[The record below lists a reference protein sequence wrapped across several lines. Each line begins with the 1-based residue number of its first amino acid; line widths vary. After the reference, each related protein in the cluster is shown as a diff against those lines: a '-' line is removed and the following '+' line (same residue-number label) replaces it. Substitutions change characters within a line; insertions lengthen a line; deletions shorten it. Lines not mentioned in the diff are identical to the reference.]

1 VIERRRTTIDGMNGS
16 IVVDAAIAGGGII
29 GLSLGL
35 ELRRRGLS
43 VVVIE
48 RQQAMSSASWA
59 AGGMLAVHDP
69 QNPPELLPL
78 SLRSWELYP
87 DYLERIEALCGKHVP
102 LRTTRAM
109 QYVDSARGDGRGDV
123 ATAAEIAEYA
133 PGLDVAGHIFEWL
146 DEGSVDPNDVRDALP
161 AAYLTSGGMLLEE
174 TEMLGV
180 EGAANGVFVRTSR
193 QQISA
198 GMFVNCCGAWAGE
211 AGRGLRRLPVA
222 PVKGQMANL
231 KCPPERLRCVV
242 RAPGIYLVPRGDGR
256 VTIGAT
262 IEHVGFDE
270 TVQEPSVRKMAEA
283 ALSLLPE
290 AEAPPQM
297 DMWAGLRPGTPDG
310 LPILGRADKDH
321 CWHATGHYRDGI
333 LLAPV
338 TGHVMAQAML
348 GETPD
353 VPLDNF
359 VAARFF
365 DRGPELCCFGE

>member
-1 VIERRRTTIDGMNGS
+1 MNGS
-16 IVVDAAIAGGGII
+16 TVADVAIAGGGII

-43 VVVIE
+43 VVVVD

-78 SLRSWELYP
+78 SLRSRELYP
-87 DYLERIEALCGKHVP
+87 GYLERLEALSGKKVP
-102 LRTTRAM
+102 LRTRRAM
-109 QYVDSARGDGRGDV
+109 QFVAAERRSGDV

-133 PGLDVAGHIFEWL
+133 PALDAGSHVFEWL
-146 DEGSVDPNDVRDALP
+146 DEASLDPNDLREAVP
-161 AAYLTSGGMLLEE
+161 AAFVADGGTLLEE
-174 TEMLGV
+174 TEMLSVDSVTG
-180 EGAANGVFVRTSR
+180 GVFLRTTR
-193 QQISA
+193 RHVSA
-198 GMFVNCCGAWAGE
+198 RMFVNCCGAWAGE
-211 AGRGLRRLPVA
+211 PERGLGKLPVA

-231 KCPPERLRCVV
+231 RCKPERLRCVV

-256 VTIGAT
+256 VTIGST

-270 TVQEPSVRKMAEA
+270 RVEEVSIRKMAEA

-290 AEAPPQM
+290 AEVPPLM

-310 LPILGRADKDH
+310 LPILGAADKDH

-338 TGHVMAQAML
+338 TAHVMAQAML
-348 GETPD
+348 GEATD
-353 VPLDNF
+353 VGLEAFAP
-359 VAARFF
+359 ARF
-365 DRGPELCCFGE
+365 

>member
-1 VIERRRTTIDGMNGS
+1 MNGTVRS
-16 IVVDAAIAGGGII
+16 DIAIAGGGII

-43 VVVIE
+43 VTLID

-59 AGGMLAVHDP
+59 AGGMLAVNDP
-69 QNPPELLPL
+69 QNPQELMPL
-78 SLRSWELYP
+78 SVKSWELYP
-87 DYLERIEALCGKHVP
+87 GYLERVEALSGKKVP
-102 LRTTRAM
+102 LRTCRAM
-109 QYVDSARGDGRGDV
+109 QYVAAERWVENGTRSGVGTLV
-123 ATAAEIAEYA
+123 TAADLAEFA
-133 PGLDVAGHIFEWL
+133 PGLDTQGHIFEWL
-146 DEGSVDPNDVRDALP
+146 DESSLDPNDLHEALP
-161 AAYLTSGGMLLEE
+161 AAFIAAGGTLLEE

-180 EGAANGVFVRTSR
+180 ESVTGGVLVRTTR
-193 QQISA
+193 KLISA

-211 AGRGLRRLPVA
+211 AEGGLPIV

-231 KCPPERLRCVV
+231 RLPPERLRCVV
-242 RAPGIYLVPRGDGR
+242 RAPGVYLVPRGDGR

-270 TVQEPSVRKMAEA
+270 TVQEVSVRRMAEA
-283 ALSLLPE
+283 ALNLLPE

-310 LPILGRADKDH
+310 LPILGPAAKAN

-333 LLAPV
+333 LLGPV

-348 GETPD
+348 GEVPD
-353 VPLDNF
+353 VSL
-359 VAARFF
+359 AAYGAGRF
-365 DRGPELCCFGE
+365 

>member
-1 VIERRRTTIDGMNGS
+1 MRIMNGP
-16 IVVDAAIAGGGII
+16 VVDVAIAGGGII

-59 AGGMLAVHDP
+59 AGGMLAVKDP
-69 QNPPELLPL
+69 QNPAELMPL
-78 SLRSWELYP
+78 SVRSWELYP
-87 DYLERIEALCGKHVP
+87 EYLGRVEELSGKKVP
-102 LRTTRAM
+102 LRTRRAM
-109 QYVDSARGDGRGDV
+109 QYVEPDHWVTNGSRTGAGALV
-123 ATAAEIAEYA
+123 TADELAEFA
-133 PGLDVAGHIFEWL
+133 PGLDACGHIFEWL
-146 DEGSVDPNDVRDALP
+146 DEGSLDPNDVREALP
-161 AAYLTSGGMLLEE
+161 VAFVAAGGKLLEE
-174 TEMLGV
+174 TEMLSVESVTGGV
-180 EGAANGVFVRTSR
+180 VVRTSR
-193 QQISA
+193 KPVSA
-198 GMFVNCCGAWAGE
+198 GMFVNCLGAWAGVGSDE
-211 AGRGLRRLPVA
+211 RPGGPERGLGGLPVA

-231 KCPPERLRCVV
+231 RCQPDRLRCVV

-270 TVQEPSVRKMAEA
+270 TVQEPSIRRMAEA

-290 AEAPPQM
+290 AEAPPLM

-310 LPILGRADKDH
+310 LPILGVADRKH

-338 TGHVMAQAML
+338 TAHVMAQAMV
-348 GETPD
+348 GERPD
-353 VPLDNF
+353 VALNAYRPG
-359 VAARFF
+359 RF
-365 DRGPELCCFGE
+365 

>member
-1 VIERRRTTIDGMNGS
+1 MNGT
-16 IVVDAAIAGGGII
+16 IKTDVAIAGGGII

-35 ELRRRGLS
+35 ELRQRGLS
-43 VVVIE
+43 VLVID

-69 QNPPELLPL
+69 QNPAKLMPL
-78 SLRSWELYP
+78 CIKSWELYP
-87 DYLERIEALCGKHVP
+87 AYLERLETLSGKKVP
-102 LRTTRAM
+102 LRTRRAM
-109 QYVDSARGDGRGDV
+109 QYVKDGEGVGARV
-123 ATAAEIAEYA
+123 TAAELAEFA
-133 PGLDVAGHIFEWL
+133 PGLDVGDHIFEWL
-146 DEGSVDPNDVRDALP
+146 EEGSVDPNDLREALP
-161 AAYLTSGGMLLEE
+161 AAFLAAGGTLLEE
-174 TEMLGV
+174 TEVLGV
-180 EGAANGVFVRTSR
+180 ECVTGGVLVRTTR
-193 QQISA
+193 KLVSA
-198 GMFVNCCGAWAGE
+198 GKFVNCCGAWAG
-211 AGRGLRRLPVA
+211 ASDGLPVV

-231 KCPPERLRCVV
+231 RLAPERLRCVV

-270 TVQEPSVRKMAEA
+270 TVQEDSIRTMAAA
-283 ALSLLPE
+283 ALNLLPE

-310 LPILGRADKDH
+310 LPILGVGANER

-338 TGHVMAQAML
+338 TAHVMAQAML

-353 VPLDNF
+353 VPLEAY
-359 VAARFF
+359 AAGRF
-365 DRGPELCCFGE
+365 

>member
-1 VIERRRTTIDGMNGS
+1 MVAMNGLL
-16 IVVDAAIAGGGII
+16 VADVAIAGGGII

-43 VVVIE
+43 VTVIE

-87 DYLERIEALCGKHVP
+87 SYLERVETLSGKKVP
-102 LRTTRAM
+102 LRTRRAM
-109 QYVDSARGDGRGDV
+109 QYVAANRWVENASRSGVGGLV
-123 ATAAEIAEYA
+123 TAAEMAEFA
-133 PGLDVAGHIFEWL
+133 PGLDACGHIFEWL
-146 DEGSVDPNDVRDALP
+146 DEGSLDPNDLRVALP
-161 AAYLTSGGMLLEE
+161 AAFVAAGGTLLEE
-174 TEMLGV
+174 TGMLGV
-180 EGAANGVFVRTSR
+180 ESAANGVVVKTSR
-193 QQISA
+193 QLISA

-211 AGRGLRRLPVA
+211 PEHGLEALPVE

-231 KCPPERLRCVV
+231 RCPPERLRCVV

-270 TVQEPSVRKMAEA
+270 TVQESPIRQMAEA

-290 AEAPPQM
+290 AEAPAQM

-310 LPILGRADKDH
+310 LPILGRAGNGR

-333 LLAPV
+333 LLAPA

-348 GETPD
+348 GEAPD
-353 VPLDNF
+353 VALDAF
-359 VAARFF
+359 AAARFQ
-365 DRGPELCCFGE
+365 

>member
-1 VIERRRTTIDGMNGS
+1 MNGS
-16 IVVDAAIAGGGII
+16 LKVDVAIAGGGII

-35 ELRRRGLS
+35 ELLRRGLS
-43 VVVIE
+43 VTVVD

-69 QNPPELLPL
+69 QNPKELMPL
-78 SLRSWELYP
+78 SVRSWELYP
-87 DYLERIEALCGKHVP
+87 AYLNLVEELSGKKVP
-102 LRTTRAM
+102 LRTRRAM
-109 QYVDSARGDGRGDV
+109 QYVVTDRWMENGTRTGAGDLV
-123 ATAAEIAEYA
+123 TAADIAEFA
-133 PGLDVAGHIFEWL
+133 PGLDVNGHIFEWL
-146 DEGSVDPNDVRDALP
+146 EEGSVDPNDLRDALP
-161 AAYLTSGGMLLEE
+161 AAFRVAGGKLLEE
-174 TEMLGV
+174 TELLGV
-180 EGAANGVFVRTSR
+180 QSVACGVLVRTTR
-193 QQISA
+193 KVISA

-211 AGRGLRRLPVA
+211 QEGGLPVV

-231 KCPPERLRCVV
+231 RCRPERLRCVV

-270 TVQEPSVRKMAEA
+270 TVQEMSIRRMAEA
-283 ALSLLPE
+283 AISLLPE
-290 AEAPPQM
+290 AEAPPEM

-310 LPILGRADKDH
+310 LPILGAAAKEH

-348 GETPD
+348 GEQPD
-353 VPLDNF
+353 VRLEAF
-359 VAARFF
+359 AATRF
-365 DRGPELCCFGE
+365 

>member
-1 VIERRRTTIDGMNGS
+1 MNGMVS
-16 IVVDAAIAGGGII
+16 ADVAIAGGGII

-43 VVVIE
+43 VTVID
-48 RQQAMSSASWA
+48 RQRAMSSASWA

-69 QNPPELLPL
+69 QNPPELMPL
-78 SLRSWELYP
+78 AAKSWELYP
-87 DYLERIEALCGKHVP
+87 GFLDRVEGLSGKKIP

-109 QYVDSARGDGRGDV
+109 QYV
-123 ATAAEIAEYA
+123 ATDRWAENGHRNGVGSVVTADELAEFA
-133 PGLDVAGHIFEWL
+133 PGLDITGHIFEWL
-146 DEGSVDPNDVRDALP
+146 DEGSLDPNDLREALP
-161 AAYLTSGGMLLEE
+161 AAFVAAGGTLLEE
-174 TEMLGV
+174 TEMLSVESVTGGV
-180 EGAANGVFVRTSR
+180 LLQTTRKR
-193 QQISA
+193 ISA
-198 GMFVNCCGAWAGE
+198 GMFVNCCGAWAG
-211 AGRGLRRLPVA
+211 ADGGLPVV

-231 KCPPERLRCVV
+231 RLAPDRLRCVV
-242 RAPGIYLVPRGDGR
+242 RAPGIYLLPRGDGR

-270 TVQEPSVRKMAEA
+270 TVQEVSIRRMAEA

-310 LPILGRADKDH
+310 LPILGSATKAN

-333 LLAPV
+333 LLGPV

-348 GETPD
+348 GEVPD
-353 VPLDNF
+353 VPLEAYA
-359 VAARFF
+359 AARFAM
-365 DRGPELCCFGE
+365 G

>member
-1 VIERRRTTIDGMNGS
+1 MSELASTDSDIAEDYNCGMNGS
-16 IVVDAAIAGGGII
+16 IKTDVAIAGGGII

-43 VVVIE
+43 VIVID

-69 QNPPELLPL
+69 QNPAELLPL

-87 DYLERIEALCGKHVP
+87 GYLERVEALSGKKVP
-102 LRTTRAM
+102 LRTRRAM
-109 QYVDSARGDGRGDV
+109 QYVASDRAAGCRYGDTV
-123 ATAAEIAEYA
+123 TAAEIAEFA
-133 PGLDVAGHIFEWL
+133 PGLDAGNHIFEWL
-146 DEGSVDPNDVRDALP
+146 EEGSLDPNDVREALP
-161 AAYLTSGGMLLEE
+161 AAFVEAGGTLLEE

-180 EGAANGVFVRTSR
+180 ETVTGGVLVQTTRKLV
-193 QQISA
+193 SA

-211 AGRGLRRLPVA
+211 AEGGLPVV

-231 KCPPERLRCVV
+231 RLAPERLRCVV
-242 RAPGIYLVPRGDGR
+242 RAPGVYLVPRGDGR

-270 TVQEPSVRKMAEA
+270 TVQEPSIRKMAAA

-310 LPILGRADKDH
+310 LPILGAAAKER

-338 TGHVMAQAML
+338 TAHVMAQAML
-348 GETPD
+348 GESPD
-353 VPLDNF
+353 VGLEAF
-359 VAARFF
+359 GAARF
-365 DRGPELCCFGE
+365 

>member
-1 VIERRRTTIDGMNGS
+1 MSGPIR
-16 IVVDAAIAGGGII
+16 VDVAIAGGGII

-43 VVVIE
+43 VAVVE
-48 RQQAMSSASWA
+48 RRQAMSSASWA

-78 SLRSWELYP
+78 SLRSWQLYP
-87 DYLERIEALCGKHVP
+87 AYLEHIEELSGKKVP
-102 LRTTRAM
+102 LRTHRAM
-109 QYVDSARGDGRGDV
+109 QYVDPGHWATNGTRSGVGGLV
-123 ATAAEIAEYA
+123 TAAEMAEFA
-133 PGLDVAGHIFEWL
+133 PGLTPNGHVFEWL
-146 DEGSVDPNDVRDALP
+146 EEGSVDPNDVREALP
-161 AAYLTSGGMLLEE
+161 AAFSVAGGTILEE
-174 TEMLGV
+174 TEMLSVESVTGGV
-180 EGAANGVFVRTSR
+180 LVRTSR
-193 QQISA
+193 KLISA
-198 GMFVNCCGAWAGE
+198 GMFVNCRGAWAGE
-211 AGRGLRRLPVA
+211 PAGEPEHRLPVT

-231 KCPPERLRCVV
+231 RCPAERLRCVV

-270 TVQEPSVRKMAEA
+270 TVQEASIRRLAEA
-283 ALSLLPE
+283 ALQLLPE

-310 LPILGRADKDH
+310 LPILGRAEEDR

-338 TGHVMAQAML
+338 TAQVMAQAML
-348 GETPD
+348 GESPD
-353 VPLDNF
+353 VALHDF
-359 VAARFF
+359 AVARFQLAVA
-365 DRGPELCCFGE
+365 G

>member
-1 VIERRRTTIDGMNGS
+1 MNGS
-16 IVVDAAIAGGGII
+16 VFDVAIAGGGII

-43 VVVIE
+43 VIVIE

-69 QNPPELLPL
+69 QNPPELMPL
-78 SLRSWELYP
+78 SKRSWELYP
-87 DYLERIEALCGKHVP
+87 GYLERVEGLSGKKVP
-102 LRTTRAM
+102 LRTRRAM
-109 QYVDSARGDGRGDV
+109 QYVAPDHWAANSTRSGAGALV
-123 ATAAEIAEYA
+123 TAAELTEFA
-133 PGLDVAGHIFEWL
+133 PGLDTCGHIFEWL
-146 DEGSVDPNDVRDALP
+146 DEGSLDPNDVREALP
-161 AAYLTSGGMLLEE
+161 VAFVAAGGKLLEE
-174 TEMLGV
+174 TEMLSAESVTGGV
-180 EGAANGVFVRTSR
+180 VVRTSR
-193 QQISA
+193 RLVSA
-198 GMFVNCCGAWAGE
+198 GMFVNCRGAWSGE
-211 AGRGLRRLPVA
+211 GSGEPDRGLGSLPVA

-231 KCPPERLRCVV
+231 RCQPERLRCVV

-270 TVQEPSVRKMAEA
+270 TVQDPSVRRMAEA

-290 AEAPPQM
+290 AEAPPLM

-310 LPILGRADKDH
+310 LPILGRAGQKN

-338 TGHVMAQAML
+338 TAHVMAQVMA

-353 VPLDNF
+353 VALNAYAPG
-359 VAARFF
+359 RFH
-365 DRGPELCCFGE
+365 

>member
-1 VIERRRTTIDGMNGS
+1 MNGTVRS
-16 IVVDAAIAGGGII
+16 DVAIAGGGII

-43 VVVIE
+43 VTLID

-59 AGGMLAVHDP
+59 AGGMLAVNDP
-69 QNPPELLPL
+69 QNPWELMPL
-78 SLRSWELYP
+78 SVKSWELYP
-87 DYLERIEALCGKHVP
+87 GYLERVEALSGKKVP
-102 LRTTRAM
+102 LRTCRAM
-109 QYVDSARGDGRGDV
+109 QYVV
-123 ATAAEIAEYA
+123 ADHGVGTVVTAADLAEFA
-133 PGLDVAGHIFEWL
+133 PGLDTQGHIFEWL
-146 DEGSVDPNDVRDALP
+146 DESSLDPNDLHEALP
-161 AAYLTSGGMLLEE
+161 AAFVAAGGKLLEE

-180 EGAANGVFVRTSR
+180 ESVTGGVLVRTTR
-193 QQISA
+193 KLISA

-211 AGRGLRRLPVA
+211 AEGGLPVV

-231 KCPPERLRCVV
+231 RIAPERLRCVV
-242 RAPGIYLVPRGDGR
+242 RAPGVYLVPRGDGR

-270 TVQEPSVRKMAEA
+270 TVQEDSIRKMAAA

-310 LPILGRADKDH
+310 LPILGPAAKTN

-333 LLAPV
+333 LLGPV

-348 GETPD
+348 GEVPD
-353 VPLDNF
+353 VSL
-359 VAARFF
+359 AAYGAGRF
-365 DRGPELCCFGE
+365 